1 VNEPQGAQK
10 LGSSLKLAVSNI
22 AWAPE
27 DDAEIAKVLRAHG
40 VQGVELAPTKWRDS
54 PFDAPSKDIAELRR
68 VWEDRGFKV
77 VSLQSLL
84 FGRPD
89 LQLFGS
95 DTSRAELST
104 FLQRVLDFAHAVGAG
119 AVVFG
124 SPKNRLRGDMS
135 IVDATAIAELFLRE
149 LGDHAHERGVAFC
162 VEANPPGYGCDFI
175 TTTAEAVE
183 LVRRVNHPGICV
195 NADLGGMTMAGEDP
209 LASIESARGLIGHF
223 HASEPNLAEIGAASD
238 HVRAAQ
244 GLAQLSYDRW
254 VSIEMRAA
262 ADGNDV
268 AAVECAVQAVQRA
281 YGSGS

>member
-1 VNEPQGAQK
+1 VSEPQAAPK
-10 LGSSLKLAVSNI
+10 LGSSLKLAASNI
-22 AWAPE
+22 AWEPE
-27 DDAEIAKVLRAHG
+27 DDAEIAMVLRARG
-40 VQGVELAPTKWRDS
+40 VQGVELAPTKWRAN
-54 PFDAPSKDIAELRR
+54 PFDAPAKDIAVLRR
-68 VWEDRGFKV
+68 TWEDRGFRV

-89 LQLFGS
+89 LQLFG
-95 DTSRAELST
+95 TAASRAELST
-104 FLQRVLDFAHAVGAG
+104 LLRRVLDFAHAVSAG

-135 IVDATAIAELFLRE
+135 TVDAMAIAESFLRE
-149 LGDHAHERGVAFC
+149 LGDHAHERGVALC

-183 LVRRVNHPGICV
+183 LVRRVNHPGIGV

-209 LASIESARGLIGHF
+209 LTAIESARGLIGHF

-262 ADGNDV
+262 ADGNNV
-268 AAVECAVQAVQRA
+268 AAVKRAVQAAQRA